1 MYRITMQLL
10 LCNIK
15 YEEYLQSSIDFNQTK
30 TIDGH
35 WLFVQTMYSII
46 VTILSRI
53 LLCGVN
59 KGTPFTTQE
68 DGRVEKKS
76 IWRMYWWALQKALVI
91 LWCYCRTYTLGSFS
105 YLLFLLYFL
114 SCVILLLILII
125 VILLRLINNY
135 IF

>member
-10 LCNIK
+10 YDISLCNIK
-15 YEEYLQSSIDFNQTK
+15 YEEYLQSSRSISTK
-30 TIDGH
+30 LKLLT
-35 WLFVQTMYSII
+35 YSII

-114 SCVILLLILII
+114 SSVILLLILTI
-125 VILLRLINNY
+125 VILLRLLINNY